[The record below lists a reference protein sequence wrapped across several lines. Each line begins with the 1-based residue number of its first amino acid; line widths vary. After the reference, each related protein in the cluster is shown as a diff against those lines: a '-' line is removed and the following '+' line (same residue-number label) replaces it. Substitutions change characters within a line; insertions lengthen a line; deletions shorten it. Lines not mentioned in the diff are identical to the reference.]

1 MTTDTTA
8 PLLRDAI
15 AVLNDRTGLYPT
27 EMRLDQLNQLRRLAQ
42 SDDPDAVAAADALKA
57 CAFALQVRDLQA
69 QFRAASQTPPK
80 TPGST
85 KKIKQLFAFTNLSPD
100 DQQIIVDQSNFD
112 SPSSGGPPR
121 FRSVDGFKVNL
132 YVQHLVCSAIE
143 SAPRPGPT
151 PRADDAPDP
160 TPLAELLHGEDA
172 NSDLWTA
179 RALERLAAFYPP
191 GTRVILP
198 SDMKQMFRAR
208 PPIAD

>member
-1 MTTDTTA
+1 MTLDTTA
-8 PLLRDAI
+8 PQLREAI
-15 AVLNDRTGLYPT
+15 AVLNDQTGLYPT
-27 EMRLDQLNQLRRLAQ
+27 EMRLDRLNQLQRLAQ
-42 SDDPDAVAAADALKA
+42 SDDPAATAAADALKV
-57 CAFALQVRDLQA
+57 CAFALQVRDLRA
-69 QFRAASQTPPK
+69 RFRADSQMPPK

-85 KKIKQLFAFTNLSPD
+85 KKIKQLLVFANLSPD

-112 SPSSGGPPR
+112 GQATGGSPR

-132 YVQHLVCSAIE
+132 YVQHLVCSALE

-151 PRADDAPDP
+151 PRADDGPDP

-172 NSDLWTA
+172 NSDLWTG

-208 PPIAD
+208 PPIED